1 MIGVGL
7 VGCGGMGTDLAR
19 NMAKLEGAR
28 LLAAY
33 DSNLDA
39 AKKVTAEL
47 GGDVCSQYGQ
57 LLGRADI
64 DAVIVAT
71 PGYLHAQHVK
81 EAAAAAKHVFCEK
94 PLALSLRDCD
104 DMIRACRKARVKLMV
119 GQVLRL
125 LPLFKESAR
134 IVREQLGKPVAM
146 STTRIGGWG
155 YREGWRSRLETCGG
169 SLLEVNV
176 HEFDYMRYV
185 LGEPVEAFAYGG
197 RFVLDY
203 VDFEDTVYASFKFRG
218 GSIGILKSAVSSAIG
233 QYRGEVICKGGTLFY
248 DNRDGSI
255 RYKKTDSSEVSLT
268 RDQIPQGGGVAE
280 EVSEFIC
287 CIEGKRQPSITGKDG
302 RAAVEMALAVR
313 RSAAEGAPVRIGG
326 R

>member
-7 VGCGGMGTDLAR
+7 VGCGGMGTDLVR
-19 NMAKLEGAR
+19 NMSKLEGAK
-28 LLAAY
+28 LVAAY
-33 DSNLDA
+33 DSNPDA
-39 AKKVTAEL
+39 ARKVTAEL
-47 GGDVCSQYGQ
+47 GGDTCSGYGE
-57 LLGRADI
+57 LLARADV

-71 PGYLHAQHVK
+71 PGYLHAQPVK
-81 EAAAAAKHVFCEK
+81 EAAAAGKHVFCEK
-94 PLALSLRDCD
+94 PLALTLKDCD
-104 DMIRACRKARVKLMV
+104 EMIGACKRARVNLMV

-125 LPLFKESAR
+125 LPIFKESAR

-155 YREGWRSRLETCGG
+155 YREGWRSRLKTCGG

-203 VDFEDTVYASFKFRG
+203 VDFEDTIYASLKFKG
-218 GSIGILKSAVSSAIG
+218 GSIGVLKSAVSSAIG
-233 QYRGEVICKGGTLFY
+233 QYRGEIICQGGTLFY

-255 RYKKTDSSEVSLT
+255 RYKRTDSPEVLLT
-268 RDQIPQGGGVAE
+268 RDQIPQGGGVSE
-280 EVSEFIC
+280 EVSEFIGS
-287 CIEGKRQPSITGKDG
+287 IEEKRKPSITGEDG

-313 RSAAEGAPVRIGG
+313 RSAAEGVPVGIG
-326 R
+326 RR

>member
-7 VGCGGMGTDLAR
+7 VGCGGMGMDLAR
-19 NMAKLEGAR
+19 NLAGVEGAKLM
-28 LLAAY
+28 AAC

-39 AKKVTAEL
+39 ARKLAAEL
-47 GGDVCSQYGQ
+47 GGKACSEYEE
-57 LLGRADI
+57 LLADPDI

-81 EAAAAAKHVFCEK
+81 QAAAAGKHVFCEK
-94 PLALSLRDCD
+94 PLALTLRDCD
-104 DMIRACRKARVKLMV
+104 EMIRACKEARVNLMV

-125 LPLFKESAR
+125 LPIFKESAR
-134 IVREQLGKPVAM
+134 IVREQLGRPVAM
-146 STTRIGGWG
+146 STTRIGGWR

-176 HEFDYMRYV
+176 HEFDYMRFV

-203 VDFEDTVYASFKFRG
+203 VDFEDTVYASFKFKG
-218 GSIGILKSAVSSAIG
+218 GSIGILKSAISSAMG
-233 QYRGEVICKGGTLFY
+233 QYRGEIICEGGTLFY

-255 RYKKTDSSEVSLT
+255 RYKKRDSAEVVLT
-268 RDQIPQGGGVAE
+268 PDKIPQGGGVQE
-280 EVSEFIC
+280 EVSEFIRS
-287 CIEGKRQPSITGKDG
+287 IQEQRSPSITGQDG

-313 RSAAEGAPVRIGG
+313 RSLQEGVPARMGI